1 MAVEPW
7 RGYRDMSE
15 ARREALLDHKVDEAR
30 LRWDLPTAQLVA
42 SAVAN
47 FEALE
52 RAGEQPTAVEKAA
65 EAYLAKIDEAGAS
78 GFGKAGGWGHGTGDE
93 AGGWGHG

>member
-7 RGYRDMSE
+7 PGYRDMS
-15 ARREALLDHKVDEAR
+15 ATRRKALLDHKIDEAR
-30 LRWDLPTAQLVA
+30 LRWDLPNAQLVA
-42 SAVAN
+42 AAVAN

-52 RAGEQPTAVEKAA
+52 RTDSQPTGVEKAA
-65 EAYLAKIDEAGAS
+65 EEYVDKITTAGAS
-78 GFGKAGGWGHGTGDE
+78 GFSGAGGWGHGTGDE